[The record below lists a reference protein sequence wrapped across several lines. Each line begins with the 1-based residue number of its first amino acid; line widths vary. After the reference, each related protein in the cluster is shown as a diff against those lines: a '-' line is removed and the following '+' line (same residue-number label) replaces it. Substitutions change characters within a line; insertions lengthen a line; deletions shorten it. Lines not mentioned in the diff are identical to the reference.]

1 MLVDKSIEIC
11 TSKKKDL
18 NLIQS
23 KKKLSI
29 VGITFSMILI
39 LICVDIE
46 KVDITV
52 VVDTQKVDGNRNV
65 EIKIMSNNIIKKL
78 SIVQITFHCL
88 YNQQKNSIHIWKT
101 ILVIDTHKVD
111 INTRKQ
117 TRNCR
122 TRKNR
127 KLSIVRI
134 TFYCLYQHRKNSIH
148 KNIVRRRYP
157 QSRFKY
163 SPTTK
168 NLKLCREK

>member
-39 LICVDIE
+39 VICVDIE

-65 EIKIMSNNIIKKL
+65 EIKIMSSNIIKNFRSFKSHFIVYIINKKIRYTNGKL
-78 SIVQITFHCL
+78 
-88 YNQQKNSIHIWKT
+88 
-101 ILVIDTHKVD
+101 
-111 INTRKQ
+111 R
-117 TRNCR
+117 
-122 TRKNR
+122 
-127 KLSIVRI
+127 
-134 TFYCLYQHRKNSIH
+134 
-148 KNIVRRRYP
+148 
-157 QSRFKY
+157 
-163 SPTTK
+163 
-168 NLKLCREK
+168 